1 VQLLLWIYGG
11 RMVDPLRDPVYCDC
25 VVQETVH
32 QFAGQIMAKDLAL
45 SLFAN
50 ESNGCWI
57 W

>member
-1 VQLLLWIYGG
+1 MGDVLLIRYAILFTVIVWYKK
-11 RMVDPLRDPVYCDC
+11 
-25 VVQETVH
+25 TVH